1 MIKICPNC
9 GSQMPATVKFCTH
22 CGFNLA
28 DVTPISETAAQTPAR
43 PVVPEAQAPV
53 NPAPKP
59 QADPNVAPPKAQ
71 PERPQPMADPTTAN
85 QTPPNE
91 PASAPH
97 YQNQAENQ
105 SNSFT
110 NNAQQ
115 TQQNFNQNQQ
125 NYNQYQQTYTN
136 PQPNP
141 NMEATKRYASNY
153 WSFLVASLK
162 HPFTMNKA
170 YNQYFGLISFGLAT
184 LLYTLALAATI
195 GHVKPIQAVLT
206 YANTGFSL
214 YVQFF
219 LFILALYALQIAVAF
234 LVTHVFLGDRR
245 YNFWQFMNLFAVH
258 TNINV
263 FISGLVFLFSLIGV
277 SATNAYLTYLLIMVA
292 ALFFGA
298 GFIAT
303 IFTAQSTNN
312 FDRIY
317 AYALGSVLLAIG
329 FIVIF
334 SILGTSIIDLITRSS
349 TNILDE
355 LYRTFQ

>member
-9 GSQMPATVKFCTH
+9 GSKMPATVKFCTH
-22 CGFNLA
+22 CGFNLSE
-28 DVTPISETAAQTPAR
+28 VTPISETAP
-43 PVVPEAQAPV
+43 QAPEQT
-53 NPAPKP
+53 APQGQAGPDSKP
-59 QADPNVAPPKAQ
+59 QAAQKAVAPPEAVPEQ
-71 PERPQPMADPTTAN
+71 PQQATNPDAVN
-85 QTPPNE
+85 QTPPSR
-91 PASAPH
+91 SANVPH
-97 YQNQAENQ
+97 YQDQAQNQNGG
-105 SNSFT
+105 FT
-110 NNAQQ
+110 NNTQQ

-162 HPFTMNKA
+162 HPFTMDKV

-195 GHVKPIQAVLT
+195 GHLKPLQAVLT
-206 YANTGFSL
+206 YVNTGFSL

-334 SILGTSIIDLITRSS
+334 SILGTSIVDLITRSS
-349 TNILDE
+349 TNILDQ